1 LTTKI
6 TTKEPS
12 NELDVAMCEVHNMP
26 IAPKYMAM
34 KKHYCEQCIVELR
47 IKSEDA
53 DFKREQE
60 RIEQAR
66 ADRIKR
72 YLENANIPERFKD
85 STFENYKSTSEEQQD
100 IIKSLKEFIDNP
112 RRDGLIMIGKV
123 GTGKNH
129 LAIATMKEFIK
140 QTEQTALIIKFS
152 KMIREVTDNWITR
165 KLPEEEIISKLTS
178 PYLLVVNEIGV
189 QFGSDKERN
198 LFTEIL
204 DDRYEALKPTIL
216 IGNVTIGDI
225 SDLLG
230 DRVVDRFK
238 EDGQVLVFTWESYR
252 GKGSKEKV

>member
-1 LTTKI
+1 
-6 TTKEPS
+6 
-12 NELDVAMCEVHNMP
+12 
-26 IAPKYMAM
+26 
-34 KKHYCEQCIVELR
+34 
-47 IKSEDA
+47 
-53 DFKREQE
+53 
-60 RIEQAR
+60 
-66 ADRIKR
+66 
-72 YLENANIPERFKD
+72 
-85 STFENYKSTSEEQQD
+85 
-100 IIKSLKEFIDNP
+100 
-112 RRDGLIMIGKV
+112 
-123 GTGKNH
+123 
-129 LAIATMKEFIK
+129 
-140 QTEQTALIIKFS
+140 
-152 KMIREVTDNWITR
+152 MIREVTDNWITR